1 MLYIT
6 GDMHGDRERFQAVG
20 RAGLRKGDTLLVCG
34 DFGFVWD
41 GSLREERLLKWIG
54 SRKYQVLFVDGAHDN
69 HLLLTKYPV
78 EEAFGGRVRRIFGNL
93 CMLLR
98 GEVYT
103 IEDKK
108 IFAFGGGDSLERY
121 AREAGD
127 DLRMPTP
134 EELDNARRNLEKA
147 GNQVD
152 LVITHDAPA
161 KLRQFIQI
169 DSLDELT
176 SLQAFLEEISRTLS
190 FRQWYIGKYHAN
202 KRIPPRFSLMFT
214 AIQKYEDPPVG

>member
-1 MLYIT
+1 MP
-6 GDMHGDRERFQAVG
+6 
-20 RAGLRKGDTLLVCG
+20 AGIWKG
-34 DFGFVWD
+34 
-41 GSLREERLLKWIG
+41 
-54 SRKYQVLFVDGAHDN
+54 
-69 HLLLTKYPV
+69 
-78 EEAFGGRVRRIFGNL
+78 
-93 CMLLR
+93 
-98 GEVYT
+98 
-103 IEDKK
+103 
-108 IFAFGGGDSLERY
+108 
-121 AREAGD
+121 
-127 DLRMPTP
+127 P
-134 EELDNARRNLEKA
+134 ET
-147 GNQVD
+147 QVD